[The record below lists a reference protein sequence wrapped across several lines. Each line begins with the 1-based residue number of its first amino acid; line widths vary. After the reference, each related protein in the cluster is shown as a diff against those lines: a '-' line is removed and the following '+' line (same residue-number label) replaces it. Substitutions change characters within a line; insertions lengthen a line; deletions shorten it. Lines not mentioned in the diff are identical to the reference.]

1 MKRQMALLT
10 CFFVLGV
17 SMAHAGSADA
27 DKDGKTVELTKTGA
41 SAQKLGRSETTW
53 KGIYV
58 SDQKDN
64 LTWEDVYGNDEDND
78 NDNLSDP
85 SPKDFF
91 GGKFSFGGK
100 FIEDY
105 YSNASPTDAGKDGGH
120 GSGPNDAD
128 EDGCWFPRDY
138 GYACLS
144 GVNKDLGWAH
154 VLWLTNNCGGPIFA
168 KFCSEQ
174 VKGIEYSESCGASR
188 IGDGKKHDWVEPKG
202 SDLPYPKP
210 TGKHNWTFVGSNI
223 SSRDWVC
230 AGKSEAWDKLEG
242 TPY

>member
-58 SDQKDN
+58 SDQ
-64 LTWEDVYGNDEDND
+64 ND
-78 NDNLSDP
+78 NRRSDP
-85 SPKDFF
+85 SPRGF
-91 GGKFSFGGK
+91 FGGK

-120 GSGPNDAD
+120 GSGSGPNDAD
-128 EDGCWFPRDY
+128 EDGCWFPKDY
-138 GYACLS
+138 EYRCLS

-154 VLWLTNNCGGPIFA
+154 VLWLTNNCGGRIYA

-174 VKGIEYSESCGASR
+174 VKGIEYSQSCGAAP
-188 IGDGKKHDWVEPKG
+188 IGDGKKHDWVESKG
-202 SDLPYPKP
+202 TDTTPWPKP
-210 TGKHNWTFVGSNI
+210 TGEHKWTFVGSNI
-223 SSRDWVC
+223 PSRDWVC
-230 AGKSEAWDKLEG
+230 AGKSEALDKLEG
-242 TPY
+242 IPY